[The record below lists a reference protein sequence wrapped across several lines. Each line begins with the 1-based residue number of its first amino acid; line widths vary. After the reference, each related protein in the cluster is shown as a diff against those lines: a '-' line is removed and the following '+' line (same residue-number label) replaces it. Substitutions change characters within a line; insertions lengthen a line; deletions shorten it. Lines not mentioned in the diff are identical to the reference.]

1 MWAPFDDVLLA
12 TIYPNGQ
19 AQATVFDQWFRR
31 VAKHMGPVGA
41 FGAGC
46 APDSPG
52 RGVTDAVSGD
62 WTACAPLAGTT
73 EAASQLIGFDTPSG
87 VGLGLTATV
96 FAAPAAGL
104 PSPFSG
110 NPVAHGAADQDPDVG
125 IPVAAV
131 APAAV
136 SGSGLRLD
144 GGLVVPTDAGTAADS
159 WTLRVVAPADLVTSG
174 VVMVDGEFCA
184 VLDGGEGSCAVTP
197 DANTRAQHFT
207 VDVELAR
214 DAVAADRVTVELQD
228 PLGDPPLVDNSFLV
242 RRWSADT
249 TLTRVDPVPAGSIA
263 GWSDTFVTTH
273 TYGCGTAADP
283 PAAQVAC
290 VGSALSAVHDP
301 GGLDLTYTYTYDADG
316 FGGVRLVSATPP
328 DGGEATVYE
337 FWGPDETAAG
347 LPNADQLGDLVA
359 VPQRGLPKTTTLPG
373 GRSTTTVHD
382 DYGTPLCQQVDGG
395 NWTCTTLDV
404 TRRPVTHVVRAN
416 QAGVAAVTISTDYAP
431 AGNPLI
437 NRTTRSDT
445 TGATTTDQTV
455 LAPSGRVLEYTDT
468 LNTVTGYRYDG
479 MGRLSSTTITPP
491 ATPGRKARP
500 RPLGVTAGF
509 TTTVTFDPA
518 TGLQTGVSLQGQ
530 PLAAIAYNNPDH
542 RWLPTGYT
550 YTLAGGAPSPPRS
563 TTTRISTRSGG
574 PGRSPTA
581 ANCWTAPPRRRP
593 RPPARPPSVTP
604 SRGRRPV
611 AAPWPAPSTVT
622 PTSSPM
628 TPPAA

>member
-1 MWAPFDDVLLA
+1 M
-12 TIYPNGQ
+12 
-19 AQATVFDQWFRR
+19 
-31 VAKHMGPVGA
+31 
-41 FGAGC
+41 
-46 APDSPG
+46 
-52 RGVTDAVSGD
+52 
-62 WTACAPLAGTT
+62 
-73 EAASQLIGFDTPSG
+73 
-87 VGLGLTATV
+87 
-96 FAAPAAGL
+96 
-104 PSPFSG
+104 
-110 NPVAHGAADQDPDVG
+110 
-125 IPVAAV
+125 
-131 APAAV
+131 
-136 SGSGLRLD
+136 
-144 GGLVVPTDAGTAADS
+144 
-159 WTLRVVAPADLVTSG
+159 
-174 VVMVDGEFCA
+174 
-184 VLDGGEGSCAVTP
+184 
-197 DANTRAQHFT
+197 
-207 VDVELAR
+207 
-214 DAVAADRVTVELQD
+214 
-228 PLGDPPLVDNSFLV
+228 
-242 RRWSADT
+242 
-249 TLTRVDPVPAGSIA
+249 
-263 GWSDTFVTTH
+263 
-273 TYGCGTAADP
+273 
-283 PAAQVAC
+283 AC

-509 TTTVTFDPA
+509 TYDRHLRPGDRACRPGSASKVNRWRRSPTTTRITAGCRPVTPTPWPA
-518 TGLQTGVSLQGQ
+518 G
-530 PLAAIAYNNPDH
+530 
-542 RWLPTGYT
+542 R
-550 YTLAGGAPSPPRS
+550 PSRPRS

-581 ANCWTAPPRRRP
+581 ATCSTAPPPRSAPTACTAAVGDTQPGTTASGRTLARTVDGHPHQFTYDTARRLTAAQVGATGYTYTWDAVNNLTGQNRHRPRHRVVHLHVQPGQPARRHQRPASRHPRHRRLRRRRQPHRHRRRHLHLRRLAPTRRRP
-593 RPPARPPSVTP
+593 P
-604 SRGRRPV
+604 
-611 AAPWPAPSTVT
+611 
-622 PTSSPM
+622 
-628 TPPAA
+628 TPPDHHHLHP

>member
-1 MWAPFDDVLLA
+1 M
-12 TIYPNGQ
+12 
-19 AQATVFDQWFRR
+19 
-31 VAKHMGPVGA
+31 
-41 FGAGC
+41 
-46 APDSPG
+46 
-52 RGVTDAVSGD
+52 
-62 WTACAPLAGTT
+62 
-73 EAASQLIGFDTPSG
+73 
-87 VGLGLTATV
+87 
-96 FAAPAAGL
+96 
-104 PSPFSG
+104 
-110 NPVAHGAADQDPDVG
+110 
-125 IPVAAV
+125 
-131 APAAV
+131 
-136 SGSGLRLD
+136 
-144 GGLVVPTDAGTAADS
+144 
-159 WTLRVVAPADLVTSG
+159 
-174 VVMVDGEFCA
+174 
-184 VLDGGEGSCAVTP
+184 
-197 DANTRAQHFT
+197 
-207 VDVELAR
+207 
-214 DAVAADRVTVELQD
+214 
-228 PLGDPPLVDNSFLV
+228 
-242 RRWSADT
+242 
-249 TLTRVDPVPAGSIA
+249 
-263 GWSDTFVTTH
+263 TTH
-273 TYGCGTAADP
+273 DYGCGTAADA

-491 ATPGRKARP
+491 AAPGRKARP

-530 PLAAIAYNNPDH
+530 PLVGVAYNNPDH

-581 ANCWTAPPRRRP
+581 ANCWTVPPPR
-593 RPPARPPSVTP
+593 
-604 SRGRRPV
+604 
-611 AAPWPAPSTVT
+611 PAPTACTAAVGDTQPGTTASGRTLARTVDGHPHQFTYDAARRLTAAQVGATGYGYTWDAVNNLTAKTVT
-622 PTSSPM
+622 GPVTESFTYTFNPANQLVATSDPQAAI
-628 TPPAA
+628 PATGAFDADANHTAIGADTYTYDALHQLAAVTDTDHRHHHHVHP